1 MTTGAP
7 ARIGSVRI
15 LLLPWDRRR
24 RRGRGRD
31 RDAGGGRGS
40 SGRLRG
46 RRIGGRDR
54 RLGRR
59 GRRSG
64 RLGGGR
70 RHVVWCGRGHRCWH
84 RGRRFRSWARRNGLA
99 IDRLRN
105 CRRCYGPGWTRCNGR
120 LGRGNELSPCN
131 RLRRRLGWRRDFC
144 RFGHYRREPILCEQ
158 FCGRLRPKITRR
170 VHGENRSG
178 AQGNQAVRD
187 LLARAAS
194 LPGRAMPL
202 RRWFLGWIQS
212 LLPRSDAMTCRNYR
226 RFHSEAGLKTRATTA
241 YVAQDVSPARQETD
255 WCGVRGRWSCR
266 GRGPDGRP
274 PRLQSANSTVRIE
287 EMSVA

>member
-31 RDAGGGRGS
+31 RDAGGGRRS

-64 RLGGGR
+64 RLGAGPSPR
-70 RHVVWCGRGHRCWH
+70 RLVR
-84 RGRRFRSWARRNGLA
+84 ARAPVLAPRPTVPELGSASNGLA

-105 CRRCYGPGWTRCNGR
+105 CRRCYGPGWTRCNRR

-226 RFHSEAGLKTRATTA
+226 RFHSEAGLKTRATT
-241 YVAQDVSPARQETD
+241 VSRT
-255 WCGVRGRWSCR
+255 C
-266 GRGPDGRP
+266 
-274 PRLQSANSTVRIE
+274 SAGL
-287 EMSVA
+287 